1 MRINIVRI
9 AVCVAFSFIMSA
21 SLSRAEDDKIEQIMK
36 KAFKGDN
43 SLYKKVATGKGTPAD
58 NTKLAEMLKGLEG
71 TKPPRGDLAAW
82 KQRVS
87 ELIKAADDVAAGKPN
102 ALEELQM
109 SGKCKGC
116 HRDHKEDEEHEH
128 KGRGKKDD

>member
-1 MRINIVRI
+1 MKHIAIKIIVCT
-9 AVCVAFSFIMSA
+9 VFAFVMSA
-21 SLSRAEDDKIEQIMK
+21 SLARAEDDKIEQIMK

-43 SLYKKVATGKGTPAD
+43 SLYKKVATGKGTAD
-58 NTKLAEMLKGLEG
+58 DNAKLASILKGLAG
-71 TKPPRGDLAAW
+71 TKPPKGDIEKW
-82 KQRVS
+82 NQRVTD
-87 ELIKAADDVAAGKPN
+87 LIKAADDVAAGKPN
-102 ALEELQM
+102 GLEDLQM